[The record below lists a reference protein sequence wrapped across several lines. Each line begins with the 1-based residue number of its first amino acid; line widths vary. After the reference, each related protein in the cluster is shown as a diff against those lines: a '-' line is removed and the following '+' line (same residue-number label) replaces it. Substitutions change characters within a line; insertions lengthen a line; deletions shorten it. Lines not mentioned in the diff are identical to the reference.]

1 MAIVC
6 ACVHSPIYV
15 HVYALSAH
23 TCGDPRS
30 TLSVNSQSLSTLVV
44 FSNYIHLFTKV
55 VSHSTKVESPRTTF
69 RSQFS
74 PSNML
79 IPEIKLRSAGLD
91 DKLYQLSHHDDYFV
105 LETGSLTG
113 LDSKPQGLSP
123 PPSSRT
129 TASSATSHLDSRDH
143 TGTPA
148 FTVSTSSAELY
159 PTTVHVLEFSI
170 SLDLLK

>member
-1 MAIVC
+1 MSI
-6 ACVHSPIYV
+6 
-15 HVYALSAH
+15 LSH
-23 TCGDPRS
+23 CPHW
-30 TLSVNSQSLSTLVV
+30 LF

-55 VSHSTKVESPRTTF
+55 VSHSTQVESPRTTF

-74 PSNML
+74 PSSML

-129 TASSATSHLDSRDH
+129 TASSATSPLDSRDH
-143 TGTPA
+143 TSTPA
-148 FTVSTSSAELY
+148 FTVSTSSAERSTPPLY
-159 PTTVHVLEFSI
+159 LCLNFQ
-170 SLDLLK
+170 